1 MRISLDLQAR
11 GFVLIIG
18 DNGCGF
24 ELNGFNEST
33 RLAEQLVRL
42 GGGNGLLNMRKRLEE
57 LGGRCDWETAP
68 GEGTRVKL
76 VIAVKT

>member
-1 MRISLDLQAR
+1 LLAQ
-11 GFVLIIG
+11 GFVLVIG

-24 ELNGFNEST
+24 ELNGFEESASAPEKT
-33 RLAEQLVRL
+33 VRL
-42 GGGNGLLNMRKRLEE
+42 GGGNGLLNMRRRLEE
-57 LGGRCDWETAP
+57 IGGRCDWETAP